1 MALGALIRPSSE
13 NAKYCKNV
21 KTPYIRDSP
30 SVNICYLVFGY
41 FSQVLCYGFKQQQ
54 PQLWWLSLC
63 FSWVCVC
70 GGVLWMSCVLWGR
83 YLKSPGD
90 KVSTPCRSSW
100 HASQFLQGWG
110 KMAVFLKAPFFL
122 EDIHFALVSLSFAH
136 EKIHHCVYKCQ
147 IAMQIGICVPN
158 YPFCV
163 FAKRMCRQ
171 ILQVWVGRPRGNLA
185 PTESAPNKVMC
196 PDSVWK
202 EKAKRL

>member
-1 MALGALIRPSSE
+1 MSIPLLFLG
-13 NAKYCKNV
+13 
-21 KTPYIRDSP
+21 
-30 SVNICYLVFGY
+30 
-41 FSQVLCYGFKQQQ
+41 
-54 PQLWWLSLC
+54 
-63 FSWVCVC
+63 VC
-70 GGVLWMSCVLWGR
+70 GWGWCYER
-83 YLKSPGD
+83 AVFSGEGTWRGRVTIWPLPADLPGRPH
-90 KVSTPCRSSW
+90 SFCGGSR
-100 HASQFLQGWG
+100 

>member
-1 MALGALIRPSSE
+1 MTALVLIFVTWFCDTFLKSF
-13 NAKYCKNV
+13 V
-21 KTPYIRDSP
+21 M
-30 SVNICYLVFGY
+30 
-41 FSQVLCYGFKQQQ
+41 VLNNNHNSDVYASAFLGCM
-54 PQLWWLSLC
+54 
-63 FSWVCVC
+63 WV
-70 GGVLWMSCVLWGR
+70 GVVLRMSCLLWGG
-83 YLKSPGD
+83 YLKRPGD
-90 KVSTPCRSSW
+90 NMSTPCRSSW
-100 HASQFLQGWG
+100 QASPFLWG
-110 KMAVFLKAPFFL
+110 SRKMAVFLKAPFFL